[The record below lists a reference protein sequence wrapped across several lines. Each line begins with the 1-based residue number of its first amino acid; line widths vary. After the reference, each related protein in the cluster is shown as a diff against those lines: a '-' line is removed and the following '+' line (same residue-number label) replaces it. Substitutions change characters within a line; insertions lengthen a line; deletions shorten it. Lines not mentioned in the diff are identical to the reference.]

1 MLFNSPEFIFAFLP
15 ITLILFYFLSR
26 FKASYA
32 ILGLIFCSLVFYGW
46 WNPKYLLLI
55 ILSILFNYGTYLLM
69 GRSNGFPRKWLL
81 IAGIT
86 LNLAALAYF
95 KYAYFIVDNINALTT
110 LNISL
115 GEIILP
121 LAISFFTFQ
130 QITFL
135 VDTYQDKTTKH
146 DFSRYCLFVLFFP
159 QLIAGPIVHH
169 KEMIPQF
176 SKQTLPKNISENF
189 NAGITLF
196 AIGLFKK
203 VMLADNLAL
212 IADPAFSMAEL
223 NQQLSFFDAWFGAIA
238 YSFQLYFDFSG
249 YSEMALGIAI
259 MFGIRLPLNFFSPY
273 KSKNIIEFWQRW
285 HMTLS
290 RFLKDYL
297 YIPLGGNRNGAIK
310 RYRNLLLTMLL
321 GGIWHGAGWT
331 FLIWGALHG
340 FFLVVNHRWRS
351 FSEHKQNNLLIRF
364 TVLLSPLI
372 TFLCVV
378 LAWVVFRAESIN
390 GASQMLSAMLQLDS
404 IATSEAYLRKIVQLP
419 LLDLFQPATGSSK
432 SLILYAIL
440 ILSASIIF
448 LLPNTVELMQKEHP
462 ALDKAGFVE
471 KENSNMRIQ
480 WHATPAWQL
489 IIAILLSATLLSSA
503 GVSPFLYFQF

>member
-1 MLFNSPEFIFAFLP
+1 
-15 ITLILFYFLSR
+15 
-26 FKASYA
+26 
-32 ILGLIFCSLVFYGW
+32 
-46 WNPKYLLLI
+46 
-55 ILSILFNYGTYLLM
+55 M
-69 GRSNGFPRKWLL
+69 GRSYGFSRKLLL

-86 LNLAALAYF
+86 SNLAALAYF
-95 KYAYFIVDNINALTT
+95 KYAYFIVENINALIT
-110 LNISL
+110 LNVDL

-135 VDTYQDKTTKH
+135 VDTYQNQTSEH

-169 KEMIPQF
+169 KEMMPQF
-176 SKQTLPKNISENF
+176 SKQSLTKNISDNF

-196 AIGLFKK
+196 SIGLFKK

-212 IADPAFSMAEL
+212 IANPAFRMAEL
-223 NQQLSFFDAWFGAIA
+223 NQELSFSDAWFGATA

-273 KSKNIIEFWQRW
+273 KSKSIIEFWQRW

-297 YIPLGGNRNGAIK
+297 YIPLGGNRNGGIK

-321 GGIWHGAGWT
+321 GGIWHGAGWA

-340 FFLVVNHRWRS
+340 FFLVVNHGWRA
-351 FSEHKQNNLLIRF
+351 FSAHKPNQLLIRF
-364 TVLLSPLI
+364 IVLLSPLI
-372 TFLCVV
+372 TFFCVV
-378 LAWVVFRAESIN
+378 LAWVFFRAESIN
-390 GASQMLSAMLQLDS
+390 GAIHMLSAMFQLDV
-404 IATSEAYLRKIVQLP
+404 IATSEVYLRKITQLP
-419 LLDLFQPATGSSK
+419 LLDLIKPITGSAK
-432 SLILYAIL
+432 SLILFATL
-440 ILSASIIF
+440 ILSAAIIF
-448 LLPNTVELMQKEHP
+448 LLPNTVELMQKGHP
-462 ALDKAGFVE
+462 ALDKVIFDD
-471 KENSNMRIQ
+471 KENSRFRLQ

-489 IIAILLSATLLSSA
+489 IIAILLSTTLLSSA

>member
-55 ILSILFNYGTYLLM
+55 ILSILFNYGIYLLM

-273 KSKNIIEFWQRW
+273 KSKNIIEFWQR
-285 HMTLS
+285 
-290 RFLKDYL
+290 
-297 YIPLGGNRNGAIK
+297 
-310 RYRNLLLTMLL
+310 
-321 GGIWHGAGWT
+321 
-331 FLIWGALHG
+331 
-340 FFLVVNHRWRS
+340 
-351 FSEHKQNNLLIRF
+351 
-364 TVLLSPLI
+364 
-372 TFLCVV
+372 
-378 LAWVVFRAESIN
+378 
-390 GASQMLSAMLQLDS
+390 
-404 IATSEAYLRKIVQLP
+404 
-419 LLDLFQPATGSSK
+419 
-432 SLILYAIL
+432 
-440 ILSASIIF
+440 
-448 LLPNTVELMQKEHP
+448 
-462 ALDKAGFVE
+462 
-471 KENSNMRIQ
+471 
-480 WHATPAWQL
+480 
-489 IIAILLSATLLSSA
+489 
-503 GVSPFLYFQF
+503 